1 MSENMPAQ
9 FPAFDESTEQRPTRW
24 EMFYRDNERMMLVL
38 AVFLCATVP
47 YFFINQFNQGRQA
60 AYLMTSIDR
69 VIPFQKGWEY
79 VYMTFQL
86 MCFLPF
92 TIVRDIQLLRRMAQ
106 AYWMVYGIAYAS
118 FVIFPVE
125 MVRVPVSEVNSFLDW
140 GVRVNLAIDAPF
152 NCFPSLHVAIAFT
165 SAWTVWMAS
174 RRIGAIAFLHAAA
187 IAVST
192 LTLKQHYIA
201 DVLAAL
207 VLTSAASYWFLV
219 PYQRNARSAFPT
231 RFAFIIPV
239 LYAVGIGITYLM
251 YLAGVPAPPE
261 TKWER
266 AAATRTA
273 PVPFGKVAAAAE

>member
-1 MSENMPAQ
+1 MPAQ
-9 FPAFDESTEQRPTRW
+9 FSALDQTTDQRPTRW
-24 EMFYRDNERMMLVL
+24 EMFYRDNERFLLVL
-38 AVFLCATVP
+38 AVFLTATVP

-60 AYLMTSIDR
+60 AYLMTALDA
-69 VIPFQKGWEY
+69 VIPFQKGWEF

-92 TIVRDIQLLRRMAQ
+92 TIVRDIQLLRRMWQ
-106 AYWMVYGIAYAS
+106 AYGMVYGIAYAS

-125 MVRVPVSEVNSFLDW
+125 MVRVPVSEVHSFLDW

-174 RRIGAIAFLHAAA
+174 RRLGALSFLHAAA
-187 IAVST
+187 IAIST
-192 LTLKQHYIA
+192 LTLRQHYIA

-207 VLTSAASYWFLV
+207 VLTSAASFWFLV
-219 PYQRNARSAFPT
+219 PYRRHARSAFPT
-231 RFAFIIPV
+231 RFALIIPS
-239 LYAVGIGITYLM
+239 LYAVGIGIAYLC
-251 YLAGVPAPPE
+251 YAAGVPAPPE

-273 PVPFGKVAAAAE
+273 PVPFGRVANITE